1 MQVQLQKEEKQ
12 EDIMENRSCIQQSLD
27 KIEAELASEIS
38 VNELAKKAGYSL
50 FYYYCYRSWV
60 RICIWVVYD
69 HSHKKCSIYDS
80 DHYDH
85 LWGNICDQ
93 LEKGSR

>member
-50 FYYYCYRSWV
+50 PESVKLNASQSTKSLYF
-60 RICIWVVYD
+60 
-69 HSHKKCSIYDS
+69 
-80 DHYDH
+80 
-85 LWGNICDQ
+85 
-93 LEKGSR
+93 